1 MGVAEQLDGDETAT
15 RGTRS
20 GITAPGSTPSTW
32 ASVLVITSV
41 VGLALMRRS
50 FRRML

>member
-1 MGVAEQLDGDETAT
+1 MGVADQLDGDEVAKGI
-15 RGTRS
+15 RG
-20 GITAPGSTPSTW
+20 GLPLAPGSTPSTW
-32 ASVLVITSV
+32 AAVLVLTSV